1 MAARGLPGLGAPG
14 PVLSIMVHLAVASA
28 GGADKD
34 RRRAGNRA
42 LLQTGKPVQARRVI
56 INGRFLLGGSTGV
69 HRVAEQLTLQ
79 IDALMRERADLQRR
93 IAFELWVPPGARRGA
108 DALGVPYRVAGR
120 LDGRVWEQVTLPL
133 MARGRMILSLCNVG
147 VMAASNAVTMIHDA
161 QVHSTPQSYG
171 PAFRAWYRLQQG
183 IVGQRHRR
191 ILTVSDFSR
200 DQLVQ
205 YGVAPRERIRV
216 IHNGIDHIARPRPD
230 PAALVRLGLQPGGFV
245 LSLANT
251 QAHKNVGL
259 LLRAF
264 ADPALR
270 DVTLVLFG
278 VAGADQ
284 FRALGHAVP
293 ENVRFVGRIDD
304 AALAAL
310 YAGARCLAF
319 PSSTEGFGL
328 PPLEAMRAGCPA
340 LVAPAGALPEVCGSA
355 ALYADPR
362 QTQRWIDA
370 IVRLGH
376 DAPLRARLIAA
387 GREQAARFT
396 WRRAAAALIDE
407 LLAI

>member
-1 MAARGLPGLGAPG
+1 
-14 PVLSIMVHLAVASA
+14 MVHLAVASA
-28 GGADKD
+28 RGVDKD
-34 RRRAGNRA
+34 RQWAGNRA
-42 LLQTGKPVQARRVI
+42 LPRTGKPVQARKVI

-79 IDALMRERADLQRR
+79 IDALMRERADLQRQ
-93 IAFELWVPPGARRGA
+93 IAFELWVPPGARAGA

-147 VMAASNAVTMIHDA
+147 VIAAKNAVTMIHDA
-161 QVHSTPQSYG
+161 QVHSTPQSYDA
-171 PAFRAWYRLQQG
+171 AFRAWYRFQQG
-183 IVGQRHRR
+183 IVGRRHRR

-205 YGVAPRERIRV
+205 YAVAPRARIRV
-216 IHNGIDHIARPRPD
+216 IHNGIDHIARPAPD
-230 PAALVRLGLQPGGFV
+230 AGLLGRLGLVPGRFV

-251 QAHKNVGL
+251 QAHKNVAM

-270 DVTLVLFG
+270 DMTLVLFG
-278 VAGADQ
+278 ASGADR

-293 ENVRFVGRIDD
+293 DNVRFVGRVDD
-304 AALAAL
+304 AGLAAL

-362 QTQRWIDA
+362 QTRRWIEA
-370 IVRLGH
+370 IVRLGE
-376 DAPLRARLIAA
+376 DQPLRARLIAA
-387 GREQAARFT
+387 GHDQAAQFT
-396 WRRAAAALIDE
+396 WRRAAETLIGE

>member
-1 MAARGLPGLGAPG
+1 
-14 PVLSIMVHLAVASA
+14 MVHLAVAWA
-28 GGADKD
+28 QAADKG
-34 RRRAGNRA
+34 RRWAGNRA
-42 LLQTGKPVQARRVI
+42 LPETGKTVHPRTVI

-79 IDALMRERADLQRR
+79 IAALMGERADLQRR

-108 DALGVPYRVAGR
+108 NALGVPYRVAGR

-147 VMAASNAVTMIHDA
+147 VMAATNAVTMIHDA

-171 PAFRAWYRLQQG
+171 PAFRAWYRFQQG
-183 IVGQRHRR
+183 VVGQRHRR

-200 DQLVQ
+200 DQLVH

-216 IHNGIDHIARPRPD
+216 IHNGIDHIAKVASD
-230 PAALVRLGLQPGGFV
+230 PALLSRLGLKPGRFV
-245 LSLANT
+245 VSLANT
-251 QAHKNVGL
+251 QAHKNIAML
-259 LLRAF
+259 LHAF

-270 DVTLVLFG
+270 DLTLVLFG
-278 VAGADQ
+278 THGIDQ
-284 FRALGHAVP
+284 FRALGHSVP
-293 ENVRFVGRIDD
+293 DNVRFVGRIDD
-304 AALAAL
+304 AGLAAL
-310 YAGARCLAF
+310 FAGARCLAF

-340 LVAPAGALPEVCGSA
+340 LVARAGALPEVCGQA

-362 QTQRWIDA
+362 CASHWVEA
-370 IVRLGH
+370 IVRLGR
-376 DAPLRARLIAA
+376 DEALRASLIAA
-387 GREQAARFT
+387 GHEQAAQYT
-396 WRRAAAALIDE
+396 WRRAAETLIDE